1 MRLSSLIHIKG
12 GYMKRNLKGLTL
24 IELIAIITTVVI
36 LLTIGIGAITQ
47 SRNKI
52 NSGVIVD
59 KEYSSG
65 FYSADYWVPSSHRLT
80 IRGEKNGKMVEYSF
94 EVDEATYNKYNIG
107 ESYP

>member
-1 MRLSSLIHIKG
+1 
-12 GYMKRNLKGLTL
+12 MKRNLKGLAL
-24 IELIAIITTVVI
+24 IERIAIITTIVI
-36 LLTIGIGAITQ
+36 LLTIGIGAIIQ

-65 FYSADYWVPSSHRLT
+65 FYSADYWVPPSHRLT
-80 IRGEKNGKMVEYSF
+80 IRGAKNGEMVEYTF

>member
-1 MRLSSLIHIKG
+1 
-12 GYMKRNLKGLTL
+12 MKRNLKGLAL
-24 IELIAIITTVVI
+24 IERIAIITTIVI
-36 LLTIGIGAITQ
+36 LLTIGIGAIIQ

-65 FYSADYWVPSSHRLT
+65 FYSADYWVPSSYRLT
-80 IRGEKNGKMVEYSF
+80 RRGAKNGEMVEYTF
-94 EVDEATYNKYNIG
+94 EVDKATYNKYNIG

>member
-1 MRLSSLIHIKG
+1 
-12 GYMKRNLKGLTL
+12 MKRNLKGLAL
-24 IELIAIITTVVI
+24 IERIAIITTIVI

-47 SRNKI
+47 IRNKI

-65 FYSADYWVPSSHRLT
+65 FYSTDYWVPPSHSLT
-80 IRGEKNGKMVEYSF
+80 IRGEKNGKVVEYTF

-107 ESYP
+107 QSYP

>member
-1 MRLSSLIHIKG
+1 
-12 GYMKRNLKGLTL
+12 MKRNLKGLAL
-24 IELIAIITTVVI
+24 IERIAIITTIVI

-47 SRNKI
+47 IRNKI

-65 FYSADYWVPSSHRLT
+65 FYSTDYWVPPSHSLT
-80 IRGEKNGKMVEYSF
+80 IRGEKNGKVVEYTF

-107 ESYP
+107 QSYPWDTSLLFL

>member
-1 MRLSSLIHIKG
+1 
-12 GYMKRNLKGLTL
+12 MKRNLKDLTL
-24 IELIAIITTVVI
+24 IELIVIIAIVAV

-52 NSGVIVD
+52 NSGVVVD

-65 FYSADYWVPSSHRLT
+65 FYSTDYWVPPSHRLT
-80 IRGEKNGKMVEYSF
+80 IRGEKNGEMVEYSF

>member
-1 MRLSSLIHIKG
+1 
-12 GYMKRNLKGLTL
+12 MKRKLKGLTL

-36 LLTIGIGAITQ
+36 LLTIGIGAIIQ
-47 SRNKI
+47 CRNKI

-65 FYSADYWVPSSHRLT
+65 FYSADYWVPPSHSLT
-80 IRGEKNGKMVEYSF
+80 IRGEKNGKVVEYTF

-107 ESYP
+107 QSYP

>member
-1 MRLSSLIHIKG
+1 
-12 GYMKRNLKGLTL
+12 MKRNLKGLTL
-24 IELIAIITTVVI
+24 IELIVIIAIVAV

-52 NSGVIVD
+52 NSGVIID

-65 FYSADYWVPSSHRLT
+65 FYSTDYWVPPSHRLT
-80 IRGEKNGKMVEYSF
+80 IRGEKNGKIVEYTF
-94 EVDEATYNKYNIG
+94 EVDEATYGKYNIG

>member
-1 MRLSSLIHIKG
+1 
-12 GYMKRNLKGLTL
+12 MKRNLKGLTL

-47 SRNKI
+47 CRNKI

-65 FYSADYWVPSSHRLT
+65 FYSAGYWRPPSHRLT
-80 IRGEKNGKMVEYSF
+80 IRGEKNGRVVEYIF

>member
-1 MRLSSLIHIKG
+1 
-12 GYMKRNLKGLTL
+12 MKRNLKGLTL
-24 IELIAIITTVVI
+24 IELIVIIATVAV

-52 NSGVIVD
+52 NSGVIID

-65 FYSADYWVPSSHRLT
+65 FYSTDYWVPPSHRLT

>member
-1 MRLSSLIHIKG
+1 
-12 GYMKRNLKGLTL
+12 MKRKLKGLTL
-24 IELIAIITTVVI
+24 IELIVIIAIVAV
-36 LLTIGIGAITQ
+36 LLIIGIGAITY

-65 FYSADYWVPSSHRLT
+65 FYSTDYWVPPSRRLT
-80 IRGEKNGKMVEYSF
+80 IRGEKNGKVVEYTF
-94 EVDEATYNKYNIG
+94 EVDEATYGKYNIG

>member
-24 IELIAIITTVVI
+24 IELIVIIAIIAV
-36 LLTIGIGAITQ
+36 LLIIGIGAITY

-65 FYSADYWVPSSHRLT
+65 FYSTDY
-80 IRGEKNGKMVEYSF
+80 
-94 EVDEATYNKYNIG
+94 
-107 ESYP
+107 

>member
-1 MRLSSLIHIKG
+1 
-12 GYMKRNLKGLTL
+12 MKRNLKGLAL
-24 IELIAIITTVVI
+24 IERIAIITTIVI

-47 SRNKI
+47 IRNKI

-65 FYSADYWVPSSHRLT
+65 FYSADYWVPPSHSLT
-80 IRGEKNGKMVEYSF
+80 IRGEKNGKVVEYTF

-107 ESYP
+107 QSYP

>member
-1 MRLSSLIHIKG
+1 
-12 GYMKRNLKGLTL
+12 MKRNLKGLTL
-24 IELIAIITTVVI
+24 IELIVIIAIVAV
-36 LLTIGIGAITQ
+36 LLIIGIGAITY

-65 FYSADYWVPSSHRLT
+65 FYSSDYWVPPSHRLT
-80 IRGEKNGKMVEYSF
+80 IRGEKNGEMVEYTF

>member
-1 MRLSSLIHIKG
+1 
-12 GYMKRNLKGLTL
+12 MKRNLKGLAL
-24 IELIAIITTVVI
+24 IERIAIITTVVI
-36 LLTIGIGAITQ
+36 LLTIVIGATTQ
-47 SRNKI
+47 CRNKI

-65 FYSADYWVPSSHRLT
+65 FYSTDYWVPPSHRLT
-80 IRGEKNGKMVEYSF
+80 IRGEKNGEMVEYTF